1 MEHFH
6 LMETYSEG
14 KIQVRVKGT
23 SGRHYEVKAKQQGHH
38 PGLSAQSNMR
48 RKTWTTSVIGAAWKK
63 DIEARDSNFTVS
75 LCLNI
80 NEQKT
85 HLPIGDKLASLALSL
100 RNDIDLAMDIPL
112 VAQFIVC
119 PRNKMEHIFTF
130 QDEMIVTQD
139 MIDMSDEDEEM
150 DWEEEEEYYNS
161 IDFED
166 LHEESE
172 FQDNTID
179 KDLETESSNS
189 DEMVDIIM
197 RAFERREDRSSRG
210 SS

>member
-6 LMETYSEG
+6 LIESYSEG
-14 KIQVRVKGT
+14 TIQVRVKGT
-23 SGRHYEVKAKQQGHH
+23 SGRHYEVKAKQQLPH
-38 PGLSAQSNMR
+38 PGLSEHSNMR
-48 RKTWTTSVIGAAWKK
+48 RKTWSTSVIGAAWKK
-63 DIEARDSNFTVS
+63 DIESKDSDFTVS

-100 RNDIDLAMDIPL
+100 RNDIELAMDIPL

-139 MIDMSDEDEEM
+139 MIDMSDDDEEM
-150 DWEEEEEYYNS
+150 DWEDEEEYYDS

-172 FQDNTID
+172 VQDHTID
-179 KDLETESSNS
+179 KDLDTESTSS

-197 RAFERREDRSSRG
+197 RAFDLQEDRRSRG